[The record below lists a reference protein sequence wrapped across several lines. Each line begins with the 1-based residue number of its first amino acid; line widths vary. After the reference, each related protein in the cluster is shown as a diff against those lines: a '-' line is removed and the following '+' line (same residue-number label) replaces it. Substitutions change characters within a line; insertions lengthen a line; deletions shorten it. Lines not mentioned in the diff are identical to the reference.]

1 MSHWSLDMK
10 DKQPPSEP
18 YQDCVYMNGSVD
30 WQAVI
35 LRCKEYREYHYG
47 SERIRRG
54 DRLLRE

>member
-1 MSHWSLDMK
+1 MK

-30 WQAVI
+30 WQAAI